1 MMKRIAYFDC
11 FAGISGDMILGAMV
25 DSGLPLDTLK
35 NELAKLKVTGWNLS
49 AEKVIRRGMT
59 GTQVHVITEEV
70 SHHRHLADITTIIS
84 ESSLSAAVKER
95 TLGIFSLL
103 ADAEA
108 AVHGISR
115 EKVHFHEVGALDAII
130 DITGAAIAF
139 EALKIDEVS
148 VSPLNTGSGTVRSAH
163 GLLPVPAPATSILL
177 EGFDIYSSGIQTE
190 LVTPTGAAIIRSFC
204 QKSSFL
210 PNITLES
217 TGYGSGSKDLEVAN
231 LLRLFIGSRQEL
243 HDETETVIQLETN
256 IDDSSPEITAYL
268 MQRLFE
274 AGALDV
280 FITPI
285 IMKKNRPGHLL
296 AAIVS
301 PEKEETMTHIIFR
314 ESSSS
319 GIRRFQRERYTL
331 PRELQSVETPFGSIA
346 VKIHRLGEEV
356 ITISPEFEDCRKT
369 AEETGNPLQSVYNAA
384 IAAWHKSAEKSRK
397 KG

>member
-1 MMKRIAYFDC
+1 MKRIAYFDC

-25 DSGLPLDTLK
+25 DNGLPLETLK
-35 NELAKLKVTGWNLS
+35 NELSKLQVSGWNLS
-49 AEKVIRRGMT
+49 AEKVTRRGMT
-59 GTQVHVITEEV
+59 GTQVHVMTEEV
-70 SHHRHLADITTIIS
+70 SHHRHLADITGIIS
-84 ESSLSAAVKER
+84 KSTLSPAVKKR
-95 TLGIFSLL
+95 ALDIFRLL

-108 AVHGISR
+108 AVHGISP

-139 EALKIDEVS
+139 EALKIDEVL
-148 VSPLNTGSGTVRSAH
+148 VSPLNTGSGTVQAAH
-163 GLLPVPAPATSILL
+163 GVLPVPAPATSLLL
-177 EGFDIYSSGIQTE
+177 EGLDIYSSGIQTE
-190 LVTPTGAAIIRSFC
+190 LVTPTGAAVIRSFC
-204 QKSSFL
+204 KKSTSL

-231 LLRLFIGSRQEL
+231 LLRLFIGSRHEL
-243 HDETETVIQLETN
+243 HDDTETVIQLETN

-268 MQRLFE
+268 MQRLFD

-301 PEKEETMTHIIFR
+301 PEKEDIMTRVIFR

-331 PRELQSVETPFGSIA
+331 PRELQGVETPFGTIA
-346 VKIHRLGEEV
+346 VKIHRMGEEV
-356 ITISPEFEDCRKT
+356 VTISPEFEECRKA
-369 AEETGNPLQSVYNAA
+369 AEETGTPLQSVYNAA
-384 IAAWHKSAEKSRK
+384 IAAWHKTTEKSQ
-397 KG
+397 

>member
-1 MMKRIAYFDC
+1 MKRIAYFDC

-25 DSGLPLDTLK
+25 DSGLSLETLK
-35 NELAKLKVTGWNLS
+35 NELTKLNVPGWELS
-49 AEKVIRRGMT
+49 AEKVTRRGMT
-59 GTQVHVITEEV
+59 GTQVHVKTGEI
-70 SHHRHLADITTIIS
+70 SHHRYLADIIKIIS
-84 ESSLSAAVKER
+84 QSGLSDSVKDR
-95 TLGIFSLL
+95 ALNIFMLL

-108 AVHGISR
+108 VVHGISR

-139 EALKIDEVS
+139 DALHIDQVS
-148 VSPLNTGSGTVRSAH
+148 VSPLNTGSGTIRAAH
-163 GLLPVPAPATSILL
+163 GVLPVPAPATSLLL
-177 EGFDIYSSGIQTE
+177 EGFDIYSSGIQAE

-204 QKSSFL
+204 KKSSSL

-217 TGYGSGSKDLEVAN
+217 TGYGSGSKELEVAN
-231 LLRLFIGSRQEL
+231 LLRLFIGFRNEL

-268 MQRLFE
+268 MERLFA

-301 PEKEETMTHIIFR
+301 PEKEDTVTHIIFR
-314 ESSSS
+314 ESTSS

-356 ITISPEFEDCRKT
+356 VTISPEFEDCRRA
-369 AEETGNPLQSVYNAA
+369 AEETNTPLKSVYNAA
-384 IAAWHKSAEKSRK
+384 ITAWHHNREKGRK
-397 KG
+397 KS